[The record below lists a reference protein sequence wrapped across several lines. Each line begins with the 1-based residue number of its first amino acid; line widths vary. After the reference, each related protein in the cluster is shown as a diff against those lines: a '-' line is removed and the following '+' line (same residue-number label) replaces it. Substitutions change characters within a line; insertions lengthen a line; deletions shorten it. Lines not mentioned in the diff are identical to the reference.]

1 MQMTFSLGQTAELR
15 AIRDRLRN
23 RFGHTVPREPLLDPV
38 SRFVRAFLGSRNRD
52 ASSWAAFHRLKTR
65 FESWDELADAP
76 VEAIESELADVTFA
90 EKKAPDLKRA
100 LEKIR
105 VRAGS
110 LNLDFLHDLDVDAA
124 LVWLEQIH
132 GVGRKIA
139 ASTLNFSTLRRRA
152 FVADTHISRVLQRF
166 GFVTKN
172 ATTEQV
178 YDAVMLAA
186 GDFSADDLAELHW
199 LLKGLGQKVCTH
211 QRALCVMCPLSELCA
226 HRASQ
231 AQQMHRAPVRQPSL
245 AL

>member
-15 AIRDRLRN
+15 AIRDRLRS
-23 RFGHTVPREPLLDPV
+23 RFGRIAPDEQPLDPV
-38 SRFVRAFLGSRNRD
+38 SRFVRSFLGSRNTD
-52 ASSWAAFHRLKTR
+52 ASSWAAFHRLKAR

-76 VEAIESELADVTFA
+76 VAEIEAQLEGVTFA

-105 VRAGS
+105 VRAGT
-110 LNLDFLHDLDVDAA
+110 LNLDFLGNLDVGTA

-152 FVADTHISRVLQRF
+152 FVADTHVIRVLQRF
-166 GFVTKN
+166 GFVKTN
-172 ATTEQV
+172 ASTEAV

-186 GDFSADDLAELHW
+186 ADFSADDLHELHW
-199 LLKGLGQKVCTH
+199 YLKSLGQKTCTY
-211 QRALCVMCPLSELCA
+211 QRALCALCPLSEMCA
-226 HRASQ
+226 QRAIEVGPSR
-231 AQQMHRAPVRQPSL
+231 RAIRHPSH
-245 AL
+245 AA

>member
-1 MQMTFSLGQTAELR
+1 MQMMFSLGQTAELR
-15 AIRDRLRN
+15 AIRDRLR
-23 RFGHTVPREPLLDPV
+23 RHFGPVKEEPRLDPV
-38 SRFVRAFLGSRNRD
+38 SRFVRSFLGSRNRD
-52 ASSWAAFHRLKTR
+52 ASSWAAFHRLRQR
-65 FESWDELADAP
+65 FESWDEMADAP
-76 VEAIESELADVTFA
+76 VAEIEAELQDVAFA

-105 VRAGS
+105 VRAGA
-110 LNLDFLHDLDVDAA
+110 LNLDFLGTLDVDAA

-152 FVADTHISRVLQRF
+152 FVADSHVIRVLQRF

-172 ATTEQV
+172 ATTEAV

-186 GDFSADDLAELHW
+186 GDCDAGDLYQLHW
-199 LLKGLGQKVCTH
+199 HLKRLGRQICTH
-211 QRALCVMCPLSELCA
+211 QRAHCALCPLSELCLQ
-226 HRASQ
+226 RIN
-231 AQQMHRAPVRQPSL
+231 AQPARGAGVRQPSL

>member
-1 MQMTFSLGQTAELR
+1 MTFSLGQTAELR

-23 RFGHTVPREPLLDPV
+23 RFGRIAPDEQPLDPI

-76 VEAIESELADVTFA
+76 VSDIEAELVDVTFA

-105 VRAGS
+105 VRAGT
-110 LNLDFLHDLDVDAA
+110 LNLDFLGNLDVNAA

-152 FVADTHISRVLQRF
+152 FVADTHIIRVLQRF
-166 GFVTKN
+166 GFVKKN

-199 LLKGLGQKVCTH
+199 LLKGLGQKVCMH
-211 QRALCVMCPLSELCA
+211 QRALCAMCPLSEMCA
-226 HRASQ
+226 QRIAETAMQS
-231 AQQMHRAPVRQPSL
+231 RRTVRQPSH
-245 AL
+245 AA